1 MANNTTNTNN
11 KKHDFGKK
19 ASEQG
24 KQTYELPTFKTAEK
38 KAIEL
43 IESEIYGL
51 EDSDFWILK
60 NNTKNG
66 GLAYSNLIISHN
78 GCLKIND
85 KLPPEKQF
93 KSEYLGEIEPSPFG
107 GGFIMKYD
115 DGVLREYGEVSSANC
130 KNPYPVAMLLKRVMD
145 RVILKKSGIAYAGIY
160 SEVESDEFKA
170 TIDDEPTVQIN
181 EETGEVIEKK
191 PVSKQAKAPQTTQAV
206 AQAKATK
213 QTVQSSVVQTSQK
226 PVQAQTKP
234 ATTQTVASKPA
245 TPTQAK
251 PAPTTAQTAPVA
263 NGVTERQRTTIANLK
278 NDVGISDENMRTL
291 IKNITSKGRL
301 IECTRKEA
309 SDVIDFLIK
318 EKEKV
323 NTSAPVAA

>member
-1 MANNTTNTNN
+1 MANNTTTTNN

-19 ASEQG
+19 NSEQG
-24 KQTYELPTFKTAEK
+24 KQTCELPTFKTAEK

-43 IESEIYGL
+43 IESEMYGL

-60 NNTKNG
+60 NNTKSG

-115 DGVLREYGEVSSANC
+115 DGVLREYGEVSSTNC

-181 EETGEVIEKK
+181 EETGEVVEKK
-191 PVSKQAKAPQTTQAV
+191 STSAKTPKTS
-206 AQAKATK
+206 KATVPAQNQGTK
-213 QTVQSSVVQTSQK
+213 KYPEKLVTVPQINLIKSLYTDEAIAKMLKSEKLAYCDGKLESLHMSDASNMIEFANKKKDTQE
-226 PVQAQTKP
+226 
-234 ATTQTVASKPA
+234 ATTN
-245 TPTQAK
+245 PTA
-251 PAPTTAQTAPVA
+251 
-263 NGVTERQRTTIANLK
+263 
-278 NDVGISDENMRTL
+278 
-291 IKNITSKGRL
+291 
-301 IECTRKEA
+301 
-309 SDVIDFLIK
+309 
-318 EKEKV
+318 
-323 NTSAPVAA
+323 